1 MSWLGKLFGKR
12 AGDSGSSDRGTRT
25 TARRSTP
32 IQTTQIQ
39 DCPPNSLGGL
49 LNSCPSSL
57 LKTSSYDLSKAT
69 RLDGETLKHLR
80 SKIHEIPP
88 MPEIWHQ
95 IQQILEQPDAS
106 AGELGAVISQD
117 PILTAQILKMCNSSA
132 YSTPGSAEV
141 SNIPLAIARL
151 GLDETSNVIF
161 KTLAPEMGQSEN
173 MRQQIR
179 YIWMHCQSVSSLT
192 RLLAE
197 SCHNLERHDASLIGM
212 LHDIG
217 KLVIL
222 NLEPAEKLSQLKA
235 AIDSGTDA
243 LQAESEQL
251 GYTHIDAG
259 MILALH
265 WKLPKKV
272 QHFISYHHHAGSLP
286 VSSIPKELRHAMMT
300 LNLAHLV
307 FEYFTKEESNMANEV
322 IWSAHN
328 CGFARIN
335 ESFITNELQLPIDSG
350 PFYRQL
356 EGEVARIKLSFPDL
370 FHPVE

>member
-12 AGDSGSSDRGTRT
+12 SSDSGSSERAART
-25 TARRSTP
+25 TARKSTP
-32 IQTTQIQ
+32 NQTTQIQ
-39 DCPPNSLGGL
+39 DCPANSLGGL
-49 LNSCPSSL
+49 LNSRPSSL
-57 LKTSSYDLSKAT
+57 LQSSPYDLSKPP

-95 IQQILEQPDAS
+95 IQQILEQPGAS

-117 PILTAQILKMCNSSA
+117 PILTAQILKVCNSSA
-132 YSTPGSAEV
+132 YSIPGSTEI

-151 GLDETSNVIF
+151 GLDETSNLIF

-173 MRQQIR
+173 MRQQVR
-179 YIWMHCQSVSSLT
+179 YIWMHCQSISSLT

-197 SCHNLERHDASLIGM
+197 SCHKLERHDASLIGM

-243 LQAESEQL
+243 LQAEYEQL

-259 MILALH
+259 VILALH

-272 QHFISYHHHAGSLP
+272 QHFISYHHHTGSLP
-286 VSSIPKELRHAMMT
+286 VTSIPKELQHAMMA

-307 FEYFTKEESNMANEV
+307 FEHFSKDASNMTNEV
-322 IWSAHN
+322 IWSAHS

-335 ESFITNELQLPIDSG
+335 ESFITSELKLPIDSG

-356 EGEVARIKLSFPDL
+356 EGEVSRIKLSFPDL
-370 FHPVE
+370 FQTAE